1 MNIKTLLNKTTDFFE
16 KKGIANPRLDA
27 EVLLADLLGM
37 ERIKLYVNFDY
48 PLTETELAEYR
59 KRVVRRAKREAVSY
73 ITGHKEFMS
82 LDFKIKK
89 GVLIP
94 RPETELLVE
103 NIIDYCEENEL
114 EAPNIVEVGPGSGV
128 IMVSL
133 GHYLENAKILGI
145 DISKKAVEVS
155 RENIEYHELGD
166 RLTVNRGDL
175 LSPLL
180 KRNTNNVD
188 IVVSNPPYIS
198 DEEMENLAPEI
209 KNEPELA
216 LKAGKDGLDLYK
228 KLIPQ
233 AVSVLKEKGL
243 LALEIGYDQADKVK
257 KIIENEGNYDEI
269 RVIKDYSGKD
279 RMIFCNKKEIK

>member
-1 MNIKTLLNKTTDFFE
+1 VNIKSLLNKTTEFF
-16 KKGIANPRLDA
+16 KNKGIANPRLDA
-27 EVLLADLLGM
+27 EVLLADLLDM

-48 PLTETELAEYR
+48 PLTEAELTEYR
-59 KRVVRRAKREAVSY
+59 NRVVRRAKREAVSY

-82 LDFKIKK
+82 LDFKINK

-114 EAPNIVEVGPGSGV
+114 KAPNIVEVGPGSGA

-133 GHYLENAKILGI
+133 GHYLEEAKILGI

-155 RENIEYHELGD
+155 RENIKYHELGE
-166 RLTVNRGDL
+166 RLTVNKGNL
-175 LSPLL
+175 LFPLL
-180 KRNTNNVD
+180 KRDTNNVD

-198 DEEMENLAPEI
+198 DEEMKNLAPEI

-233 AVSVLKEKGL
+233 AHSVLKDGGL
-243 LALEIGYDQADKVK
+243 LALEIGYNQADKVK
-257 KIIENEGNYDEI
+257 EIIENEESYDQI
-269 RVIKDYSGKD
+269 RILKDYSGKD
-279 RMIFCNKKEIK
+279 RMVFCNKKE